1 MKVLVVDDHAVVRA
15 GFAKLFAE
23 RPDTFVRY
31 ATTGRDALDVVRD
44 MLPDVIILDLD
55 LPDVSGFALLKRLL
69 RQANDARVLI
79 VTMYSDI
86 GYVDRAIEMGAT
98 GYVTK
103 NAGPDELLTAVEEA
117 FQRRRYIEA
126 SICQHMVHRSLER
139 QGHGQ
144 DLSSRD
150 IDVIRLLA
158 DGKSVGQIADII
170 GVSYKTVA
178 NNCSMLKAKLG
189 LYDIKDLIR
198 YAVTWK
204 LRSKDRDFTE

>member
-23 RPDTFVRY
+23 RPDAFVRY
-31 ATTGRDALDVVRD
+31 VTAGREALDVARV

-55 LPDVSGFALLKRLL
+55 LPDVSGFVLLKRLL

-79 VTMYSDI
+79 VTMYSDL

-103 NAGPDELLTAVEEA
+103 NAGPDELLTAVENV
-117 FQRRRYIEA
+117 FHGKRYIEA
-126 SICQHMVHRSLER
+126 SICQNMVHRSLER
-139 QGHGQ
+139 QGHGP

-158 DGKSVGQIADII
+158 EGKSVGQIADII

-178 NNCSMLKAKLG
+178 NNCSMLKGKLG

-204 LRSKDRDFTE
+204 LRAKNSNFTE